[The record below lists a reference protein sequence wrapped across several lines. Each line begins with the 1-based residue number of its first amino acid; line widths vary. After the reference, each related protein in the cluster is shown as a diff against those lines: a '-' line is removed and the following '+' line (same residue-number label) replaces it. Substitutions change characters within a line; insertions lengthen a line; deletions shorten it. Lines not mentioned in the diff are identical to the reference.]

1 MWVGRLNLVIC
12 VIWPIEFSYVCGLA
26 GCIQLFV
33 WFGRLRS
40 VICVVWQAASTR
52 CVSPCPSYFW
62 SILTPVTFL
71 SVFFLPSGNPP
82 KAFIIGFFDVCQ
94 QTDRPIGFLDVCRQ
108 TDRPTGFFDVYRQT
122 DGPIGFSDARVRYS
136 LCVDRLTIIR
146 NDATN
151 LINIFEKEDN
161 SLSDVSNISLFVKI
175 VNRLSLVKI

>member
-1 MWVGRLNLVIC
+1 MC
-12 VIWPIEFSYVCGLA
+12 VVWQDAFSYLCGLA
-26 GCIQLFV
+26 GCINAMCISLHLLLLV
-33 WFGRLRS
+33 DVDS
-40 VICVVWQAASTR
+40 
-52 CVSPCPSYFW
+52 
-62 SILTPVTFL
+62 VTFL

-108 TDRPTGFFDVYRQT
+108 TDRPTGVFDVYRQT

-151 LINIFEKEDN
+151 LINIFEKADH
-161 SLSDVSNISLFVKI
+161 SLSDVSNISLFVKT